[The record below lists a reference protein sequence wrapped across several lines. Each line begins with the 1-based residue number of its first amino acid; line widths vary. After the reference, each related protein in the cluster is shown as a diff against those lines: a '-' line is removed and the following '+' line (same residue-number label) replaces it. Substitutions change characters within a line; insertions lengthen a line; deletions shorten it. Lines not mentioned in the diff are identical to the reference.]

1 MAKISRI
8 EDVPVEKA
16 KMPNVIVSDTYI
28 QWLITREK
36 DDAPNFAMRRFV
48 MKPGGF
54 IGLHDHP
61 NEHEIFIL
69 SGEGVMFGADG
80 VELKVS
86 RGNFIFDQTTS
97 SMFIV
102 PPNEPHGYRN
112 DGNEDFV
119 FLCLIPNP
127 E

>member
-80 VELKVS
+80 VELKV
-86 RGNFIFDQTTS
+86 RPGNFIF
-97 SMFIV
+97 V
-102 PPNEPHGYRN
+102 PGDEPHGYRN
-112 DGNEDFV
+112 DGDEDFV